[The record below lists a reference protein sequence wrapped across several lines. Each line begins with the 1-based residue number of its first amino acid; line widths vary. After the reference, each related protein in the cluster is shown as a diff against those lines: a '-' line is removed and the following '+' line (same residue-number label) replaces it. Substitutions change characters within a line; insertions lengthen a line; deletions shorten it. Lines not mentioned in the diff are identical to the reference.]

1 MILRLEIPITN
12 PSLTGGT
19 IKEWHKSEG
28 DAIGFSEDVCTIS
41 FDQFAVLRRTARATL
56 LAGRKSKNLKSQRES
71 REGKVLMDVVVS
83 SAEQATLEK
92 ILMKPGDRFHVGDT
106 LAVVSTG
113 PTNGELQPEDWG
125 GSPTMRVVANTS
137 ADPELV

>member
-41 FDQFAVLRRTARATL
+41 FDQFAVLRRTGRATL
-56 LAGRKSKNLKSQRES
+56 LAGRKSKNLKSQLES

>member
-56 LAGRKSKNLKSQRES
+56 LAGRKSKNLKSQLES

-92 ILMKPGDRFHVGDT
+92 ILMEPGDRFQVGDT

-113 PTNGELQPEDWG
+113 PTNGELQPDDWS

>member
-28 DAIGFSEDVCTIS
+28 DAIGFSEDVCTVS

-56 LAGRKSKNLKSQRES
+56 LAGRKSKNLKSQLER

-92 ILMKPGDRFHVGDT
+92 ILMKPGDRFQVGDT

-113 PTNGELQPEDWG
+113 PTNGELPEDWG
-125 GSPTMRVVANTS
+125 ESPTMRVVANTS